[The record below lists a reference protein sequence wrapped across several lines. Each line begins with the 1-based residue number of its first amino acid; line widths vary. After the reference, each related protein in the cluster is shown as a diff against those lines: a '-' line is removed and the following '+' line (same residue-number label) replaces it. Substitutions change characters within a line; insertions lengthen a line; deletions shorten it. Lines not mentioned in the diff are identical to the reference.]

1 MSSKVSYASIALV
14 GKLANGNIGI
24 ETISVTENEVT
35 LAGAWEYEPLETDKI
50 QSILFERH
58 IVYLDSETQA
68 NFSKFS
74 FKQFNLALF
83 LKQASASATNLSTDF
98 ENYVAKDPKKY
109 AKLVEPD
116 IKRIPMSQF
125 TTNWEILENLSGYER
140 ASGLNPNFHKI
151 IKASWIVRDL
161 ILFWQHNES
170 ERISRKYL
178 PISTQE
184 FSMLPTGL
192 TD

>member
-1 MSSKVSYASIALV
+1 MSAGVSYASIALV

-24 ETISVTENEVT
+24 ETISVSENEVS

-50 QSILFERH
+50 KSILVERL
-58 IVYLDSETQA
+58 IVYLDSETQT
-68 NFSKFS
+68 NFAKDS
-74 FKQFNLALF
+74 FKLFDLALF
-83 LKQASASATNLSTDF
+83 LKKASASATNLSADF
-98 ENYVAKDPKKY
+98 ENYVAKDPKKN

-116 IKRIPMSQF
+116 IKRIPLTEF

-140 ASGLNPNFHKI
+140 ASGLDQNFQKI
-151 IKASWIVRDL
+151 IKASWKVRDL
-161 ILFWQHNES
+161 ILFWQHNER

-178 PISTQE
+178 PTSTQE
-184 FSMLPTGL
+184 FSMLPAGL